1 MSLNGRNER
10 KVRISDIT
18 RGALIAAAVFVMT
31 AFLKIPMA
39 LGYVHLGDGAVLF
52 AAALLPFPV
61 APISVA
67 IGASLA
73 DLAAGY
79 PAWMLPTAIIK
90 LLMTLAFT
98 SKARK
103 LLCTR
108 NFIAMALAI
117 AINTAGYYLAG
128 SIIYGDM
135 RVCLPEIPL
144 NIVQTLCGAVIFV
157 VFGAF
162 VDSKSKLGSIIR
174 GKKW

>member
-1 MSLNGRNER
+1 MSLNGRKER
-10 KVRISDIT
+10 KIRISDIT

-39 LGYVHLGDGAVLF
+39 LGYVHLGDGAVLL

-90 LLMTLAFT
+90 LLMTLTFT

-108 NFIAMALAI
+108 NFVAMALAI
-117 AINTAGYYLAG
+117 AIYRSAVDMLNSLSGIARQKSRYLLDTI
-128 SIIYGDM
+128 SIFF
-135 RVCLPEIPL
+135 
-144 NIVQTLCGAVIFV
+144 QS
-157 VFGAF
+157 VFF
-162 VDSKSKLGSIIR
+162 KTS
-174 GKKW
+174 